1 MIRKMKPSD
10 IEQIVRLW
18 LEGNIE
24 THSFIS
30 AEYWKSNA
38 PLVQEQ
44 LLEAEV
50 YVYEENGIIQG
61 FSGMQGNYLAG
72 IFIKKS
78 VRSTGIGKQLL
89 DHLKEIHTLLFLKVY
104 QENRRAIA
112 FYQREG
118 LIITNEGLDE
128 DTGHREY
135 TMTWERHIRIRPYQ
149 DADFADICKIHDP
162 ARQSELAFAG
172 LADAFL
178 PLSIAAEREGL
189 FDYHVY
195 VAEYD
200 GIVTGF
206 IAFSEDEIAWLY
218 VDTNYSRR
226 GIGTSLL
233 RYAMQFADEEVGI
246 EVLAGNCPA
255 IALYSSLGFVIEE
268 TLTGKMPGNEEFPVT
283 VHVMKKPDEKSKVE
297 EAVNSVTLSAVCDN
311 CS

>member
-1 MIRKMKPSD
+1 MVIREMKPSD
-10 IEQIVRLW
+10 MEQIICLGR
-18 LEGNIE
+18 EGNIE

-38 PLVQEQ
+38 PLVWEQ

-61 FSGMQGNYLAG
+61 FTGMQGNYLAG
-72 IFIKKS
+72 IFIRKP

-89 DHLKEIHTLLFLKVY
+89 DHIKETHSPLFLKVY

-118 LIITNEGLDE
+118 LIITNEGMDE

-135 TMTWERHIRIRPYQ
+135 TMTWERHIQIRPYQ
-149 DADFADICKIHDP
+149 DTDFADLCKIHDP
-162 ARQSELAFAG
+162 ARQSELTLAG

-178 PLSIAAEREGL
+178 PLSIAAERESL
-189 FDYHVY
+189 FDYRVY

-200 GIVTGF
+200 GIAAGF
-206 IAFSEDEIAWLY
+206 VAFSEDEIAWLY

-233 RYAMQFADEEVGI
+233 RYAMQFTDDEVSI
-246 EVLAGNCPA
+246 EVLAGNDPA
-255 IALYSSLGFVIEE
+255 IALYLSLGFVIEE
-268 TLTGKMPGNEEFPVT
+268 TLTGKMPGNEGFSVA
-283 VHVMKKPDEKSKVE
+283 VHIMKKPGKQS
-297 EAVNSVTLSAVCDN
+297 
-311 CS
+311 